1 MANND
6 CTRQVLGREYY
17 SLLDKMCDCHSI
29 LTSIVRNASYSES
42 IKVVTDMR
50 VRDLQELLEAM
61 NRGLKEV
68 IARQMRTKP
77 TVEP

>member
-6 CTRQVLGREYY
+6 VSRQALGREYY

-29 LTSIVRNASYSES
+29 LTSIVRNASYSKS
-42 IKVVTDMR
+42 IKDVSDLR
-50 VRDLQELLEAM
+50 IRDLQELLEAT

-68 IARQMRTKP
+68 LSRQMKTKV

>member
-1 MANND
+1 MAKND
-6 CTRQVLGREYY
+6 VTRQVLGCEYY
-17 SLLDKMCDCHSI
+17 CLLDKMCDCHAI

-42 IKVVTDMR
+42 IKTVTDLR
-50 VRDLQELLEAM
+50 VRDLWELIESL

-68 IARQMRTKP
+68 IDRQMKIKE

>member
-1 MANND
+1 MAKND
-6 CTRQVLGREYY
+6 VSRQVLGREYY
-17 SLLDKMCDCHSI
+17 CLLDKMCDCHSI

>member
-1 MANND
+1 MAKND
-6 CTRQVLGREYY
+6 ISRQALGREYY
-17 SLLDKMCDCHSI
+17 CLLDKMCDCHSI

-68 IARQMRTKP
+68 LARQMKTKV

>member
-1 MANND
+1 MAKND
-6 CTRQVLGREYY
+6 VTRQALGREYY

-29 LTSIVRNASYSES
+29 LTSIVRNASYSQA
-42 IKVVTDMR
+42 IKDVTDLR
-50 VRDLQELLEAM
+50 IRDLHELLEAT

-68 IARQMRTKP
+68 LAWQMKTKV